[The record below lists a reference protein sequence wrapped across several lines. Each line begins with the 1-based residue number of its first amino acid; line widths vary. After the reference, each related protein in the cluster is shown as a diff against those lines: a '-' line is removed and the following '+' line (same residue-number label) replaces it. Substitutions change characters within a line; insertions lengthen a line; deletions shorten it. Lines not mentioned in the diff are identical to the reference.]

1 LLWKP
6 FKFSL
11 LRAEPHILR
20 TRIDRS
26 TQRKNGIHES
36 VTQFKQLATEN
47 NAPLML
53 IETIKGY
60 QLGVNK
66 WYPLKASK
74 A

>member
-1 LLWKP
+1 
-6 FKFSL
+6 L

-66 WYPLKASK
+66 
-74 A
+74 